1 MSKLGKRSRMKM
13 SSLIVARACY
23 CTALCSCSKSPKAL
37 WEVGDAMVY
46 MTGGGDGTYEKKE
59 Y

>member
-13 SSLIVARACY
+13 NSLIVTRAFY

-37 WEVGDAMVY
+37 WEVGGAMVH
-46 MTGGGDGTYEKKE
+46 MMGGGDGTS
-59 Y
+59 

>member
-1 MSKLGKRSRMKM
+1 MSKLGKRSRMKR
-13 SSLIVARACY
+13 SSLFVARACY

-46 MTGGGDGTYEKKE
+46 MTGGGDGTS
-59 Y
+59 